1 MSEHVTGKGRMESGD
16 VSAHVFGNVSGDM
29 SRDVSAHVNGKGRM
43 ED

>member
-1 MSEHVTGKGRMESGD
+1 MSGDVSAHVTGKGRD
-16 VSAHVFGNVSGDM
+16 VFAHVFGNVSGDM